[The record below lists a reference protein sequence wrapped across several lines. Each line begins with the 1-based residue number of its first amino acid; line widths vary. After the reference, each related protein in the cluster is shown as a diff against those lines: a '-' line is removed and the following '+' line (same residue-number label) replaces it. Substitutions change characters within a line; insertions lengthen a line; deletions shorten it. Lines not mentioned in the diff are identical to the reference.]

1 MLQSLPSW
9 ERGLKLQFF
18 ALLSWF
24 CLVAPL
30 VGAWIEIEPGINMET
45 RDGSLPSW
53 ERGLKSLISLFKI
66 PLTMSL
72 PSWERGLKL
81 LYNYPVVRQ
90 TIVAPLVGAWIEIV
104 PVS

>member
-1 MLQSLPSW
+1 MVAPLVGAWIEIVVSFIYSV
-9 ERGLKLQFF
+9 
-18 ALLSWF
+18 ATS
-24 CLVAPL
+24 VAPL